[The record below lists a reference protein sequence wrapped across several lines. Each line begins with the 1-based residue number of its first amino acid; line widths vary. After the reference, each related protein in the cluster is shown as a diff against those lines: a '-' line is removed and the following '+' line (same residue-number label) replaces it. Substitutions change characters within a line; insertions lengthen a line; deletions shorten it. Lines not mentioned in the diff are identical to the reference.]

1 MSSNG
6 RYVRAP
12 IASDN
17 ESTDD
22 DYDLDNSSEPAVQE
36 EERESDFSSD
46 ESSSNRSRSNE
57 PNDAVNSSNRRG
69 SVDPVSS
76 PKMVST
82 DDRLQ
87 RMENALADITKALNV
102 LQTPVVP
109 NKDTDQIWSNPTAL
123 TSAPD
128 IIPSSVRWDNIK
140 PFPTR
145 VAANK
150 MWQEWNHYI
159 ENFEIAATLNN
170 ANDPVRRAQLLFLSV
185 GEELQGIIR
194 AAKLRPSLNDANCYR
209 IFVDNIKNYLRTMT
223 DSAAEHEAFLNMKQ
237 EKSESA
243 VAFHARLMRSVDSCE
258 CSPAGQDKFIRAQLL
273 KGLRNKEL
281 VKAARTFGHDTA
293 SIVLAA
299 TRDEAYQAET
309 TANESSEVY
318 AVNRRRPSPD
328 DRRYKPKRSRSDDW
342 GKRTTAKRSRHEES
356 NFRRDYRDR
365 VRRDR
370 CSRCGQYSHRNM
382 PCPALRRKCNSC
394 HEFGHYA
401 AVCRKASIQQLRM
414 PKDESPKREN
424 EQDENQV

>member
-1 MSSNG
+1 MWRSKIEAITMSSNG

-12 IASDN
+12 IDSDN

-102 LQTPVVP
+102 LQTPVAP

-123 TSAPD
+123 TSTPD

-159 ENFEIAATLNN
+159 ENFETLRLSIT
-170 ANDPVRRAQLLFLSV
+170 PMIPSEEHSCYFSRLVRNYKVLS
-185 GEELQGIIR
+185 EQQ
-194 AAKLRPSLNDANCYR
+194 SYD
-209 IFVDNIKNYLRTMT
+209 
-223 DSAAEHEAFLNMKQ
+223 Q
-237 EKSESA
+237 
-243 VAFHARLMRSVDSCE
+243 VAFSS
-258 CSPAGQDKFIRAQLL
+258 
-273 KGLRNKEL
+273 
-281 VKAARTFGHDTA
+281 
-293 SIVLAA
+293 
-299 TRDEAYQAET
+299 T
-309 TANESSEVY
+309 TSKITSE
-318 AVNRRRPSPD
+318 
-328 DRRYKPKRSRSDDW
+328 
-342 GKRTTAKRSRHEES
+342 
-356 NFRRDYRDR
+356 
-365 VRRDR
+365 
-370 CSRCGQYSHRNM
+370 Q
-382 PCPALRRKCNSC
+382 
-394 HEFGHYA
+394 
-401 AVCRKASIQQLRM
+401 
-414 PKDESPKREN
+414 
-424 EQDENQV
+424 